1 MESHLIYSVS
11 SHLKTIADWTE
22 WVYCGVGSDTQEDII
37 DKAINEYFQD
47 SILYFV
53 STRKESSEVNKQE
66 IIERI
71 KKELQQNEL
80 LIWDTNFKKTIGFNK
95 IGVMR
100 YGLVPTH
107 I

>member
-11 SHLKTIADWTE
+11 SHLKTIVDWTE
-22 WVYCGVGSDTQEDII
+22 WVYCGVGNDTKEDII

-47 SILYFV
+47 SMLYFV

-80 LIWDTNFKKTIGFNK
+80 FIWDTNFKKAIGFNK

-100 YGLVPTH
+100 YGLVPTP

>member
-1 MESHLIYSVS
+1 M
-11 SHLKTIADWTE
+11 
-22 WVYCGVGSDTQEDII
+22 TQRKILF

-47 SILYFV
+47 SMLYFV

-80 LIWDTNFKKTIGFNK
+80 FIWDTNFKKAIGFNK

-100 YGLVPTH
+100 YGLVPTP